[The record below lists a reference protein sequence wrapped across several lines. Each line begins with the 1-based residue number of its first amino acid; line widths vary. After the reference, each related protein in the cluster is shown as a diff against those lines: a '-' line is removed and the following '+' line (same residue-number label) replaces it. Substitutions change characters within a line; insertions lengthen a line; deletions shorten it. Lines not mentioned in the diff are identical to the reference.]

1 MVTQFLLIV
10 FPQELLSINDASVA
24 TITYTLFMSTGSIEA
39 TRKYLE
45 TGNIP
50 AGEKTSGCKTQK
62 AYTLLA
68 YTNLVTLVLQV
79 IRLANGQCRSPE
91 R

>member
-1 MVTQFLLIV
+1 MVTQLLLIV

-24 TITYTLFMSTGSIEA
+24 AITYTLFMSTGSIEA

-50 AGEKTSGCKTQK
+50 AGEKTSDCKTQK

-68 YTNLVTLVLQV
+68 YTNLVTLLLQV